1 MAAYHSNYNSS
12 YNSNYSNS
20 GNSNSNGGSGYSG
33 NGGSGYSGS
42 GGYGNRG
49 GYGSHSHGGGSYYG
63 GRPNSRTS
71 KIAVLIDADNV
82 SSSIADGLFS
92 ELAGIGE
99 VAVKRIYGDLTSP
112 YLANWKPVISQY
124 AIRPI
129 QQFAFT
135 AGKNASDSAL
145 IIDAMDLLHSG
156 LFDIFCIVSSDS
168 DFTGLAIRIKEA
180 GLQVYGYG
188 ESKTPVA
195 FRNACHR
202 FTQVEVLPSR
212 PRSFA
217 NSGYSIGSSSAAS
230 SSTSYAQKAAALPPP
245 EERLEFPK
253 DLICTAIENVCD
265 EDGVALLSAVGLQ
278 LRRLKPDFDPRLSA
292 RLPLGSLTQSRS
304 VLFEFSGSA
313 GTLSVRLRPQDG
325 DSADLDDDDTY
336 DNGQDDD
343 DDTRSDSQSQDTD
356 DNSQA

>member
-1 MAAYHSNYNSS
+1 MAAYHSN

-20 GNSNSNGGSGYSG
+20 GNSSSNGGS
-33 NGGSGYSGS
+33 GGSGYSGS

-63 GRPNSRTS
+63 SRPNSRTS
-71 KIAVLIDADNV
+71 KIAVLIDADNI

-217 NSGYSIGSSSAAS
+217 NSGYSIGSSSAAAS
-230 SSTSYAQKAAALPPP
+230 SSTYAQKAAALPPP

-278 LRRLKPDFDPRLSA
+278 LRRLKPDFDPRLYG
-292 RLPLGSLTQSRS
+292 RLSLGSLIQSRS
-304 VLFEFSGSA
+304 DLFEFSGSA

-325 DSADLDDDDTY
+325 DSADLDDDDT
-336 DNGQDDD
+336 
-343 DDTRSDSQSQDTD
+343 RSDSQLQDTD
-356 DNSQA
+356 NDSQA

>member
-1 MAAYHSNYNSS
+1 MAAYHSNYNS
-12 YNSNYSNS
+12 NYSNS
-20 GNSNSNGGSGYSG
+20 SNSNTNSGGSSSYSG
-33 NGGSGYSGS
+33 NGGYGS
-42 GGYGNRG
+42 RG
-49 GYGSHSHGGGSYYG
+49 GYGSHGHGGSGYYG

-217 NSGYSIGSSSAAS
+217 NSGYSLGSSSS
-230 SSTSYAQKAAALPPP
+230 SSSSSSYAQKAATLPPP

-278 LRRLKPDFDPRLSA
+278 LRRLKPDFDPRLYG
-292 RLPLGSLTQSRS
+292 RLSLGSLIQSRAD
-304 VLFEFSGSA
+304 LFEFSGSA
-313 GTLSVRLRPQDG
+313 GTLSVRIRPQ
-325 DSADLDDDDTY
+325 DDDDTY
-336 DNGQDDD
+336 DDADQNDDSSA
-343 DDTRSDSQSQDTD
+343 TYDSQSQDASD
-356 DNSQA
+356 SQP